1 MAKMSLKEK
10 AILSGVAILVLYFAT
25 IAFWFLRSNSR
36 MMAKKKL
43 RNEELKVLREKREIG
58 RQKELEEQYEDA
70 VASIPV
76 IEKGKSADT
85 EWMRIIGDIANE
97 NNIKIDDIREVHD
110 NTEVSSEMQCKIFE
124 VAWTGAVE
132 SIVKFLYTLQNTKV
146 GLFDVKTLNF
156 SPIVKQQG
164 FMKGKM
170 TIICMFKTAED

>member
-1 MAKMSLKEK
+1 MARMSLKEK
-10 AILSGVAILVLYFAT
+10 AILTGVGILILYIVT
-25 IAFWFLRSNSR
+25 VAFWFLRSNSR
-36 MMAKKKL
+36 MLAKKKL
-43 RNEELKVLREKREIG
+43 KNEELKVLREKKEIG
-58 RQKELEEQYEDA
+58 RQAEWEELYEEA
-70 VASIPV
+70 VGDIPV
-76 IEKGKSADT
+76 IENGKSADT
-85 EWMRIIGDIANE
+85 EWMRIIGDIAKD
-97 NNIKIDDIREVHD
+97 NNIKIDDIKEVRD
-110 NTEVSSEMQCKIFE
+110 DAEPSSEMQCKVFD

>member
-10 AILSGVAILVLYFAT
+10 AILSGVAILILYIVT
-25 IAFWFLRSNSR
+25 IAFWFLQSNSR
-36 MMAKKKL
+36 MISKKKL
-43 RNEELKVLREKREIG
+43 KNEELKVQREKREIG
-58 RQKELEEQYEDA
+58 RQSELDGLYREA
-70 VASIPV
+70 VESIPI
-76 IEKGKSADT
+76 IENAKSADT
-85 EWMRIIGDIANE
+85 EWMRIIGDIAKE
-97 NNIKIDDIREVHD
+97 NYIKIDDIREVQD
-110 NTEVSSEMQCKIFE
+110 GTELSSEMKCKVFD